1 MTLALVTGASRGIGR
16 AIAIELAR
24 RGHDVVVNY
33 RTDEAAARA
42 TATEIEA
49 LGRVA
54 HVRQADVRHADEVAA
69 LFAEIDAIARVAGD
83 AKTDDAKTS
92 DAKTGDVRTGDART
106 RDAKTSDAK
115 TSDAR
120 TGNAK
125 TGLDVLVCNAGITKD
140 TLLGASTPGDFDEV
154 IASNLSGVVNCCRE
168 AAKRM
173 ASRRR
178 GAIVTLSSVAAQRP
192 GRGQSNYAA
201 SKGAIEAF
209 TRALAVELAPR
220 GVRVN
225 AVAPGIIETAMT
237 AELRAI
243 ANDELLRRVLM
254 KRLGK
259 PEEVAK
265 VVGFLCSDDASYV
278 TGQVWNVDGGFKLD

>member
-24 RGHDVVVNY
+24 RGHDVVVDY
-33 RTDEAAARA
+33 RTDESAARA
-42 TATEIEA
+42 TAAEIEG

-54 HVRQADVRHADEVAA
+54 HVRQTDVRKPDEVRA
-69 LFAEIDAIARVAGD
+69 LFVELDAIAKG
-83 AKTDDAKTS
+83 S
-92 DAKTGDVRTGDART
+92 DPKG
-106 RDAKTSDAK
+106 
-115 TSDAR
+115 
-120 TGNAK
+120 
-125 TGLDVLVCNAGITKD
+125 GLDVLVCNAGITRD
-140 TLLGASTPGDFDEV
+140 TLLAASTPEDFDDV
-154 IASNLSGVVNCCRE
+154 VASNLGGVVNCCRE

-178 GAIVTLSSVAAQRP
+178 GAIVTVSSVAAQRP

-225 AVAPGIIETAMT
+225 AVAPGIIDTAMT
-237 AELRAI
+237 AELQAI
-243 ANDELLRRVLM
+243 ANDELIKRVVM
-254 KRLGK
+254 RRLGK

-265 VVGFLCSDDASYV
+265 VVGFLTSDDASYV